1 MAKEVELKL
10 TLAEKEQRRFLR
22 HPLLKQAVHR
32 QTETLDN
39 IYYDTP
45 DLALRRYGIALR
57 LRRHGKH
64 WLQTV
69 KLAGTAAAGL
79 ASRPEWEVPYAGRFD
94 FSVVTE
100 KKVRTWLQHP
110 RLLAQL
116 APIFETR
123 FQRQTWRFTAAPGAV
138 LLTLD
143 RGWITA
149 GDERTEISEVE
160 LELDHAPLNALFDLA
175 LPLTESLALTPAVRS
190 KAERGYQLHSG
201 IPWQPVKATKIS
213 ILPSLSPL
221 AAFRTIAL
229 ACLEHLQQN
238 HYGALHTE
246 DPEYIHQMRV
256 AMRRLRAALRIFS
269 PLLPTRF
276 TSALKDAFTPLMA
289 LLGQVRDLDVLYAE
303 IAAPVL
309 AAMAHKQRS
318 KDKPPLASLLSA
330 IDQQRQHTRQQA
342 MALLDSPAY
351 GHALLTA
358 LQALHQQETSATKN
372 ATTNATTKATTS
384 ATKLPRFAAKRL
396 RSTIKNVSRRIRAI
410 DYENP
415 TSLHELRIAIKRLR
429 YALDFL
435 SSLTTLKNLQP
446 IVSQLIPLQ
455 ETLGQLND
463 LSQAGK
469 WLMAYAGED
478 TSLRQAVTL
487 IGHWHG
493 KHHAQLLAGLPL
505 ALQHLEKTIGN
516 I

>member
-1 MAKEVELKL
+1 MAEEVELKL
-10 TLAEKEQRRFLR
+10 TLAEKEQQRFLR

-45 DLALRRYGIALR
+45 DLALRRHGIALR
-57 LRRHGKH
+57 LRRQGRH

-79 ASRPEWEVPYAGRFD
+79 ASRPEWEVPYANRFD
-94 FSVVTE
+94 FSAITE
-100 KKVRTWLQHP
+100 KKVRTWLQRP

-149 GDERTEISEVE
+149 GQARTVISEVE
-160 LELDHAPLNALFDLA
+160 LELEHAPLNALFDLA
-175 LPLTESLALTPAVRS
+175 LPLTESLVLTPAVRS
-190 KAERGYQLHSG
+190 KAERGYQLHSST
-201 IPWQPVKATKIS
+201 PWQPVKTAKIS
-213 ILPSLSPL
+213 ISPSLSPL
-221 AAFRTIAL
+221 AAFRNIAL
-229 ACLEHLQQN
+229 TCLEHLQQN

-269 PLLPTRF
+269 PLLPARF
-276 TSALKDAFTPLMA
+276 TSVLKDAFTPLMVP
-289 LLGQVRDLDVLYAE
+289 LGQVRDLDVLYAE

-309 AAMAHKQRS
+309 AAMANKQLS

-358 LQALHQQETSATKN
+358 LQALRQQETSA
-372 ATTNATTKATTS
+372 ATS
-384 ATKLPRFAAKRL
+384 APKLSCFAAKRL
-396 RSTIKNVSRRIRAI
+396 RSTSKNVSRHIRSV

-415 TSLHELRIAIKRLR
+415 TSLHDLRIAIKRLR
-429 YALDFL
+429 YALDFF
-435 SSLTTLKNLQP
+435 SSLTELKNLQP
-446 IVSQLIPLQ
+446 ILPQLMHVQ

-463 LSQAGK
+463 LSHAGT

-478 TSLRQAVTL
+478 NSLREAVTL
-487 IGHWHG
+487 IGNWHG
-493 KHHAQLLAGLPL
+493 KRHTQLLASLPL
-505 ALQHLEKTIGN
+505 ALRHLEKTIGN

>member
-1 MAKEVELKL
+1 MAEEVELKL
-10 TLAEKEQRRFLR
+10 TLAEKEQQRFLR

-45 DLALRRYGIALR
+45 DLALRRHGIALR
-57 LRRHGKH
+57 LRRQGRH

-79 ASRPEWEVPYAGRFD
+79 ASRPEWEIPYAGQFD
-94 FSVVTE
+94 FSAITE
-100 KKVRTWLQHP
+100 KKVRTWLQRP

-116 APIFETR
+116 APVFDTR
-123 FQRQTWRFTAAPGAV
+123 FQRQTWRFVAAPGAV

-149 GDERTEISEVE
+149 GQARTAISEIE
-160 LELDHAPLNALFDLA
+160 LELANAPLNALFDLA
-175 LPLTESLALTPAVRS
+175 LPLTESLVLTPAVRS
-190 KAERGYQLHSG
+190 KAERGYQLHSR
-201 IPWQPVKATKIS
+201 ILPQPVKAAE
-213 ILPSLSPL
+213 ILQTSVLTSHLSPL
-221 AAFRTIAL
+221 AAFRNIAL
-229 ACLEHLQQN
+229 TCLEHLQQN
-238 HYGALHTE
+238 YHGALHTE

-276 TSALKDAFTPLMA
+276 TSALKDAFTPLMVQ
-289 LLGQVRDLDVLYAE
+289 LGQVRDLDVLYAE

-309 AAMAHKQRS
+309 AAMANKPRS
-318 KDKPPLASLLSA
+318 KDQPPLASLLSA

-351 GHALLTA
+351 GHALLSA
-358 LQALHQQETSATKN
+358 LQTLHQQETSAS
-372 ATTNATTKATTS
+372 TS
-384 ATKLPRFAAKRL
+384 APKLSRFAAKRL
-396 RSTIKNVSRRIRAI
+396 RSTSKNVSQRIRSA

-415 TSLHELRIAIKRLR
+415 ASLHDLRIAIKRLR
-429 YALDFL
+429 YALDFF
-435 SSLTTLKNLQP
+435 SSLTPLKNLQP
-446 IVSQLIPLQ
+446 ILPQLIPLQ

-478 TSLRQAVTL
+478 TSLREAVTL
-487 IGHWHG
+487 IGNWHG
-493 KHHAQLLAGLPL
+493 KRHAQLLASLPL
-505 ALQHLEKTIGN
+505 ALRHLERTIEN

>member
-10 TLAEKEQRRFLR
+10 TLAEKEQQRFLR
-22 HPLLKQAVHR
+22 HPLLKKAVHR

-94 FSVVTE
+94 FSAVTE

-149 GDERTEISEVE
+149 GEERTEISEVE

-190 KAERGYQLHSG
+190 KAERGYQLHSNT
-201 IPWQPVKATKIS
+201 PWQPVKATKIS
-213 ILPSLSPL
+213 ILPYLSPL

-276 TSALKDAFTPLMA
+276 TSVLKDAFTPLMV

-309 AAMAHKQRS
+309 AAMANKPRN
-318 KDKPPLASLLSA
+318 KDRPPLASLLSA
-330 IDQQRQHTRQQA
+330 IDQQRQHARQQA

-358 LQALHQQETSATKN
+358 LQALNQQETSAT
-372 ATTNATTKATTS
+372 TNATTS

-396 RSTIKNVSRRIRAI
+396 RSTSKNVSRRIRSI

-415 TSLHELRIAIKRLR
+415 ASLHDLRIAIKRLR
-429 YALDFL
+429 YALDFF

-446 IVSQLIPLQ
+446 ILPQLIPLQ

-478 TSLRQAVTL
+478 TSLREAVTL

-493 KHHAQLLAGLPL
+493 KHHAQLLASLPL
-505 ALQHLEKTIGN
+505 ALQHLEKAIGN